1 MFSISLSRSHSHF
14 PLAQNLSNQ
23 TNAAAVAM
31 AAIARLRTAALGL
44 RPNRGFGSA
53 AAVQCYYDDDDYDD
67 EEEMEEERAPRGALD
82 AQGCAPENG
91 VQWVMIGE
99 PGAKRHQFAQ
109 RLSKLLEVPH
119 ISMATLL
126 SQDLNPRSSLYQ
138 QISHTLDHGKLVPE
152 DIIFGLLS
160 KRLEDGYSRGETGFI
175 LDGFPR
181 TRIQA
186 EILDH
191 IARVDLVVNFKCSE
205 EELRKKNLGTRKF
218 NAYQEYI
225 LMTSSRTTKQLQDD
239 HDQSHADKCK
249 LLEDYYRKQKKLLNF
264 EVAGGHGETWKG
276 LLAALHLRHINALRS
291 SQKLT
296 A

>member
-53 AAVQCYYDDDDYDD
+53 AAVQCHYYDDDDDD
-67 EEEMEEERAPRGALD
+67 VEEECAPRGMLD
-82 AQGCAPENG
+82 AQGCTPERG

-99 PGAKRHQFAQ
+99 PGAKRHLFAQ

-138 QISHTLDHGKLVPE
+138 Q
-152 DIIFGLLS
+152 
-160 KRLEDGYSRGETGFI
+160 
-175 LDGFPR
+175 
-181 TRIQA
+181 
-186 EILDH
+186 
-191 IARVDLVVNFKCSE
+191 VN
-205 EELRKKNLGTRKF
+205 
-218 NAYQEYI
+218 
-225 LMTSSRTTKQLQDD
+225 
-239 HDQSHADKCK
+239 
-249 LLEDYYRKQKKLLNF
+249 
-264 EVAGGHGETWKG
+264 
-276 LLAALHLRHINALRS
+276 
-291 SQKLT
+291 
-296 A
+296 

>member
-53 AAVQCYYDDDDYDD
+53 AAVQCYYDDDDYDE

-138 QISHTLDHGKLVPE
+138 Q
-152 DIIFGLLS
+152 
-160 KRLEDGYSRGETGFI
+160 
-175 LDGFPR
+175 
-181 TRIQA
+181 
-186 EILDH
+186 
-191 IARVDLVVNFKCSE
+191 VN
-205 EELRKKNLGTRKF
+205 
-218 NAYQEYI
+218 
-225 LMTSSRTTKQLQDD
+225 
-239 HDQSHADKCK
+239 
-249 LLEDYYRKQKKLLNF
+249 
-264 EVAGGHGETWKG
+264 
-276 LLAALHLRHINALRS
+276 
-291 SQKLT
+291 
-296 A
+296 